1 MNGRL
6 TEHPLTE
13 LIRELIETRAS
24 GALRL
29 NNGRVRAAVYF
40 EQGELAAALTNVR
53 THRLAEVLRRT
64 GAVPAEQLDAVLT
77 ETMSDEQAALAV
89 VRAGLM
95 PEAELRKARER
106 QSIEVLRALLLWA
119 EGDWEFDTRV
129 RLAGGFRARVEARP
143 LLAEGAR
150 HLPPDFAASR
160 IADDSDVLTPAG
172 GVDAVAASGVQLLPA
187 EAFILSRVTAPMS
200 LGELVAVG
208 GLPEAET
215 RRAVYTLAL
224 AGLLRR
230 GRWPRV
236 ANTGAARQAAPRP
249 AAPPEQ
255 KTAPEPP
262 PPPPAAPEPPPPAPP
277 EEKERDPRADLEE
290 LFERARGA
298 THYEVLGVPRSAKPD
313 ELKRVYYALA
323 KRLHPDLFR
332 RDSDEPLRQ
341 QTDLAFARIAQA
353 YDVLKD
359 PALRAAYDLKHPAA
373 YAGGGAVRK
382 ETTPEPETKPQQGG
396 DAEDKFN
403 EGMKA
408 LRTGDHSRARAMLGE
423 AALLAPKQARYRAHY
438 GRALARSRDTRR
450 QAEAE
455 LQAAVTLEEKN
466 PAYHL
471 MLAEF
476 YRDVGLR
483 RRAEASCERALSLN
497 PKHPEALALMR
508 ELRGGG

>member
-1 MNGRL
+1 MNGLL
-6 TEHPLTE
+6 TEHPVAE
-13 LIRELIETRAS
+13 LIREIIEARAS

-29 NNGRVRAAVYF
+29 NSGRVRAVVYF
-40 EQGELAAALTNVR
+40 QEGSLAAALMNVR
-53 THRLAEVLRRT
+53 AHRLAEVLRRT
-64 GAVPAEQLDAVLT
+64 GAVPAERLNALLT
-77 ETMSDEQAALAV
+77 EAMSDEQAALAV

-95 PEAELRKARER
+95 PEAELKKVRER
-106 QSIEVLRALLLWA
+106 QSVEVLRALLLWT
-119 EGDWEFDTRV
+119 EGDWEFDARV
-129 RLAGGFRARVEARP
+129 RLAEGFRARVEAGP
-143 LLAEGAR
+143 LLAQSAR
-150 HLPPDFAASR
+150 QLPPDFAASR
-160 IADDSDVLTPAG
+160 ISDDADVLTPAG
-172 GVDAVAASGVQLLPA
+172 GVEAVGASGVQLLPA
-187 EAFILSRVTAPMS
+187 EAFILSRVTAPMTV
-200 LGELVAVG
+200 GELVAVG

-236 ANTGAARQAAPRP
+236 ATAGAARQAAARP

-255 KTAPEPP
+255 KPAAEPP
-262 PPPPAAPEPPPPAPP
+262 PPPEPAAQEPPAAPPA
-277 EEKERDPRADLEE
+277 EKERDPRADLEE
-290 LFERARGA
+290 LFERARAA
-298 THYEVLGVPRSAKPD
+298 THYEVLGVAHSARPD
-313 ELKRVYYALA
+313 EIKRAYYALA

-341 QTDLAFARIAQA
+341 QTDVAFAKIAQA

-359 PALRAAYDLKHPAA
+359 PALRAAYDLKIPAA
-373 YAGGGAVRK
+373 HAGGAVKK
-382 ETTPEPETKPQQGG
+382 EPPREPETKSTPPP
-396 DAEDKFN
+396 DAEEKFS

-408 LRTGDHSRARAMLGE
+408 LRTGDQARARAMLGE

-455 LQAAVTLEEKN
+455 LQAAVSLEEKN

>member
-1 MNGRL
+1 MNGL
-6 TEHPLTE
+6 LSEHPLAE
-13 LIRELIETRAS
+13 LIREIIEAHTS

-29 NNGRVRAAVYF
+29 SSGRVRAVVYF
-40 EQGELAAALTNVR
+40 EQGSLAAALTNVR
-53 THRLAEVLRRT
+53 AHRLAEVLRRT
-64 GAVPAEQLDAVLT
+64 GAVPAEQLDALLT
-77 ETMSDEQAALAV
+77 EAMSDEQAALAV
-89 VRAGLM
+89 TRAGLM
-95 PEAELRKARER
+95 PEAELRKVRER
-106 QSIEVLRALLLWA
+106 QSTEVLRAVLLWT
-119 EGDWEFDTRV
+119 EGDWEFDARV
-129 RLAGGFRARVEARP
+129 RLAGGFRARVEAGP

-150 HLPPDFAASR
+150 QLPPDFAASR
-160 IADDSDVLTPAG
+160 ISDDADVLTPAG
-172 GVDAVAASGVQLLPA
+172 GVEAVGASGVQLLPA
-187 EAFILSRVTAPMS
+187 EAFILSRVTAPMTV
-200 LGELVAVG
+200 GELVAVG

-236 ANTGAARQAAPRP
+236 ATAGAARQAAARP

-255 KTAPEPP
+255 KPAAEPP
-262 PPPPAAPEPPPPAPP
+262 PPPEPAAQEPPPPAPP

-290 LFERARGA
+290 LFERARAA
-298 THYEVLGVPRSAKPD
+298 THYEVLGVPHSAKPD
-313 ELKRVYYALA
+313 ELKRAYYSLA

-359 PALRAAYDLKHPAA
+359 PTLRAAYDLKNPAA
-373 YAGGGAVRK
+373 HAGGVKK
-382 ETTPEPETKPQQGG
+382 EPPREPEAKSAPAP
-396 DAEDKFN
+396 DAEEKFA

-408 LRTGDHSRARAMLGE
+408 LRTGDYARARAMLGE

-438 GRALARSRDTRR
+438 ARALAKSRDTRR

-455 LQAAVTLEEKN
+455 LQAAVSLEENN

-476 YRDVGLR
+476 YHDVGLR
-483 RRAEASCERALSLN
+483 RRAEAACERALALN

-508 ELRGGG
+508 GLRGGG